1 MTSVL
6 DRALEGKDWLVGNK
20 CTYADLSFITWANVG
35 KGLLAQLGNVKVLD
49 NFPNY
54 TRWMAAME
62 ERDVVKKASEA
73 IAKGRAAHGLP

>member
-35 KGLLAQLGNVKVLD
+35 KGLLAQLGNVNVLD
-49 NFPNY
+49 NFPHY